1 MRLEEVTAAI
11 RPRSDWEAVDLGLA
25 LVRRD
30 FWRCFAVWWFAM
42 TLPLAVTGWWLW
54 DWPILWLLWFWWW
67 KPMGSRMVLFE
78 ISRRL
83 FGERPTWRTS
93 MREIPRAWVRRFFH
107 RFLIKRLSSWLPVTM
122 AVEDLEGLR
131 GSLYQQRCIQVTRRG
146 SAQMVWLFV
155 ASLPAAIWFGIAIF
169 GLLLMLMP
177 EGQDSVWRAAR
188 ESWDPSRPADIPVSV
203 LRTLVSCVMTAMSL
217 TDMFVMGAGFG
228 IYLNNRSWIEGWDVE
243 LSLKRMAARLTRVAS
258 VLVFFL
264 AIIIS
269 AHASAGSETRAAQ
282 LIREVKAAPEFK
294 VHSVTE
300 NVPKFPE
307 GFHIGGLQFI
317 GACLEFLG
325 KTAVVLVIAF
335 LIGLIVRLFWANRC
349 AISRKGSGAK
359 SASPSRAREVM
370 GMNISPESLPTD
382 LPDVAWRLWS
392 QNRHQEA
399 LGLLY
404 RGAISRVMEAGWVDI
419 QESDTE
425 GDCVRRVDRAGAVA
439 HPEYF
444 RGITGVWMRQA
455 YAGRQPED
463 GEMELLCRQWPF
475 LERRGK

>member
-30 FWRCFAVWWFAM
+30 FWRCFAVWWLAM
-42 TLPLAVTGWWLW
+42 VLPMAATGWCLW
-54 DWPILWLLWFWWW
+54 NWPLLWLLWFWWW

-93 MREIPRAWVRRFFH
+93 MREIPRAWGRRFIH
-107 RFLIKRLSSWLPVTM
+107 RFVIKRLSSWLPVTM

-131 GSLYQQRCIQVTRRG
+131 GMLYQQRCIQVTRRG

-188 ESWDPSRPADIPVSV
+188 EYWDPSRPADIPVLV
-203 LRTLVSCVMTAMSL
+203 LRTLVCCVMIAMSL
-217 TDMFVMGAGFG
+217 TDMFVTGAGFG

-243 LSLKRMAARLTRVAS
+243 ISLKRLAARLTKVAS
-258 VLVFFL
+258 VVLL
-264 AIIIS
+264 SLIIIIP

-294 VHSVTE
+294 VHTITE
-300 NVPKFPE
+300 NVPKLPE
-307 GFHIGGLQFI
+307 GFHIGGLEFI
-317 GACLEFLG
+317 GACLGFLG
-325 KTAVVLVIAF
+325 YAVMVLAIIF
-335 LIGLIVRLFWANRC
+335 LIGLITRLIWANRRC
-349 AISRKGSGAK
+349 VFPNKEWHEIHIPVRRKGGY
-359 SASPSRAREVM
+359 
-370 GMNISPESLPTD
+370 G
-382 LPDVAWRLWS
+382 
-392 QNRHQEA
+392 H
-399 LGLLY
+399 
-404 RGAISRVMEAGWVDI
+404 
-419 QESDTE
+419 
-425 GDCVRRVDRAGAVA
+425 
-439 HPEYF
+439 EYF
-444 RGITGVWMRQA
+444 PGIPADGFACRGMASLVSGQA
-455 YAGRQPED
+455 PRGTWAALSRCDLTCDGGGMGGHPRIRHRGGLCAAG
-463 GEMELLCRQWPF
+463 
-475 LERRGK
+475 